1 MALFSLFC
9 VCEFLFCFFST
20 PNDCFVFA
28 QEIIRVM
35 TGRGAEEGR
44 DGAER
49 LSIVAEDMQVPGVE
63 EHVQLLWIELL
74 DVLR

>member
-1 MALFSLFC
+1 
-9 VCEFLFCFFST
+9 
-20 PNDCFVFA
+20 
-28 QEIIRVM
+28 M

-63 EHVQLLWIELL
+63 
-74 DVLR
+74 

>member
-1 MALFSLFC
+1 LR
-9 VCEFLFCFFST
+9 
-20 PNDCFVFA
+20 FVFV